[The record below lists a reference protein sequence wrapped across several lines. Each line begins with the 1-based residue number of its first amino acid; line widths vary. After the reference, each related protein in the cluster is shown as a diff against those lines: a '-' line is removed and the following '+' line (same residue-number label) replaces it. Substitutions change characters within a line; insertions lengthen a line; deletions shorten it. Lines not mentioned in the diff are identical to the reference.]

1 MIRCAK
7 RSAFDFFAAPLFG
20 RRGVPLLEL
29 LQNCNSCPENS
40 LLLPDKPKS
49 ADGLGGDALP
59 LADLPGKARICLGSA
74 AVGGISGVSGNA
86 FEDSL
91 MGRVFWISSACVAV
105 ALLIGAAV
113 AHDPT
118 KQVEPVAFVEGYAEP
133 ELGSATE
140 LEVGDTGS
148 ALATAAF
155 GLSALQPETFNS
167 QIVRD
172 IIEASPLAYGEKD
185 RLTAK
190 LIAAQAGRAE
200 LPEVLEDIRI
210 SLAVE

>member
-1 MIRCAK
+1 MGIRK
-7 RSAFDFFAAPLFG
+7 ISLFS
-20 RRGVPLLEL
+20 PY
-29 LQNCNSCPENS
+29 
-40 LLLPDKPKS
+40 KPKS
-49 ADGLGGDALP
+49 ADGAGGDALP
-59 LADLPGKARICLGSA
+59 LADLSGEVRIRLGSA
-74 AVGGISGVSGNA
+74 AVGSISGASGNA

-91 MGRVFWISSACVAV
+91 MGRVIWISSACVAV

-113 AHDPT
+113 ADDPT
-118 KQVEPVAFVEGYAEP
+118 KQVEPVAFVDGYAEP
-133 ELGSATE
+133 ETGSAAE
-140 LEVGDTGS
+140 LEVGKTGS

-167 QIVRD
+167 EIVRD
-172 IIEASPLAYGEKD
+172 IIDASPLAYSEKD

-200 LPEVLEDIRI
+200 LPQVLEDIRI